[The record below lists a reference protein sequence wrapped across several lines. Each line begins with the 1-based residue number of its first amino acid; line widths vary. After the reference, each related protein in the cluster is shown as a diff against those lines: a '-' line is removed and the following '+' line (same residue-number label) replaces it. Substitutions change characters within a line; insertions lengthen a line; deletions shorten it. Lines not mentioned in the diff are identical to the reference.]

1 MGNLSTRRRLL
12 GVLARHPTA
21 ANERRPKAVGTLERT
36 AESLGPEARW
46 RGELSAGG
54 VGWDV
59 LEVWFSFGGE
69 DKSGCS
75 NVGLF

>member
-12 GVLARHPTA
+12 GVLARHPT

-46 RGELSAGG
+46 RGQPAAAG
-54 VGWDV
+54 VGWDG